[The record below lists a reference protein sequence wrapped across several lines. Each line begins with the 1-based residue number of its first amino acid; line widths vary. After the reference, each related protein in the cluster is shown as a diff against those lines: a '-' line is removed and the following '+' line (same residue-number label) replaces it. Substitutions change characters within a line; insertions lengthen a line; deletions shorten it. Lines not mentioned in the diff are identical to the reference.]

1 MPYRFVLEVPVA
13 AHQDAKIAVESQHD
27 AEILIERHPHVLD
40 PEDAFTELTV
50 VCHTLNVVDALYDWA
65 SVDGVLDTVHLT
77 AHKGPRINLA
87 EQDAR
92 TLRRMIQGDQYWFE
106 NTVPRISHQL
116 DTIMEGGARVAD
128 VPYGGR
134 LAERTAI
141 VPAETALDLGEI
153 DNVAINV
160 RDIARA
166 EAFYRDFFG
175 MSVSY
180 RARRD
185 GDHWRHLDADYD
197 YEVGIRTGDTP
208 EIVRLENGPISLV
221 LINVGG
227 GVVLHEPRVAYISLS
242 APFETK
248 NHIRGKALFNSF
260 TVQEDSTRSFRFV
273 DPFGIVWQ
281 IVAIPGT

>member
-13 AHQDAKIAVESQHD
+13 AHQDAKIAVESVHD
-27 AEILIERHPHVLD
+27 AEILIERTPHVLD
-40 PEDAFTELTV
+40 PDDAFTELTV
-50 VCHTLNVVDALYDWA
+50 VSHSLDVVDSIYNWA
-65 SVDGVLDTVHLT
+65 ETDGLLPASHLT
-77 AHKGPRINLA
+77 AHKGPRITLA
-87 EQDAR
+87 DYDAKS
-92 TLRRMIQGDQYWFE
+92 LRRTIQSDQYWFE

-116 DTIMEGGARVAD
+116 DLVMEGGARVAD

-134 LAERTAI
+134 LADSTAV
-141 VPAETALDLGEI
+141 VPATTSLDLGDI

-175 MSVSY
+175 MNVSY
-180 RARRD
+180 RALRD
-185 GDHWRHLDADYD
+185 DDHWKHLDADYD
-197 YEVGIRTGDTP
+197 YEEGIRTGEMP

-221 LINVGG
+221 LIYVGG
-227 GVVLHEPRVAYISLS
+227 GVVLHEPRVAYISLN
-242 APFETK
+242 APLETK

-260 TVQEDSTRSFRFV
+260 TVQEDSPRAFRFV

-281 IVAIPGT
+281 VVAAPGT